1 MKARPYTTKT
11 RRKIISR
18 TGPIGSSPNESVS
31 AAVPLH
37 VREMLKKVLRTAERS
52 QCTSSVLNSH

>member
-37 VREMLKKVLRTAERS
+37 VREMLKK
-52 QCTSSVLNSH
+52 SSEGSGEEPVY